1 MQDEK
6 EMEIDLL
13 ELFSAILQK
22 WWIVLISL
30 LVGGILAFG
39 GTKFFI
45 TPMYQSDI
53 LIYVNNSSISLGS
66 ASVSISSGDIS
77 AAKTLVSTYGVILNS
92 RLTLEEVNET
102 AGLDYTYDQLKAMIS
117 SEAVNQTEVFRI
129 TVTNPNP
136 EEACLIANT
145 IAEIFPGIISD
156 IIDGS
161 SARVVDLAVV
171 SPTRSSPSYS
181 KNTIMGML
189 VGAVVSVAAICAAH
203 LLNDKLTSEDW
214 LLQTWKEEIPLLSVI
229 PDTTAKQKSGYRYY
243 KYDNKND

>member
-30 LVGGILAFG
+30 LVGGIVAFG
-39 GTKFFI
+39 GTKLFV
-45 TPMYQSDI
+45 TPLYQSDI

-92 RLTLEEVNET
+92 RLTIEEVNEK
-102 AGLDYTYDQLKAMIS
+102 AGLDYTYEELSSMITS
-117 SEAVNQTEVFRI
+117 AAVNSTEVFQV
-129 TVTNPNP
+129 TVTDPDA

-145 IAEIFPGIISD
+145 IAEIFPGIISE

-181 KNTIMGML
+181 KNAIVGML
-189 VGAVVSVAAICAAH
+189 VGAVLSVAVICAVY

-243 KYDNKND
+243 KYDSKKS